1 MVAGRK
7 IKHITNAKAVI
18 FNKRLRN
25 EKIIVQLST
34 NEFKKSV
41 KLYTRLKSVSIY
53 CFYNQTCFSC
63 NIYQAITLIIVHY
76 ILIKPI
82 FSDHLSY
89 MTLFQYNLEMTHKSG
104 LAVYKNI

>member
-41 KLYTRLKSVSIY
+41 KLYTIDFHISV
-53 CFYNQTCFSC
+53 
-63 NIYQAITLIIVHY
+63 
-76 ILIKPI
+76 
-82 FSDHLSY
+82 
-89 MTLFQYNLEMTHKSG
+89 NLLLLQSN
-104 LAVYKNI
+104 LL

>member
-34 NEFKKSV
+34 SEFKKSV
-41 KLYTRLKSVSIY
+41 KLYTIDSHQCQS
-53 CFYNQTCFSC
+53 TAS
-63 NIYQAITLIIVHY
+63 T
-76 ILIKPI
+76 IKPALVTTFI
-82 FSDHLSY
+82 K
-89 MTLFQYNLEMTHKSG
+89 Q
-104 LAVYKNI
+104 